1 MRVSTTLTASHPPQ
15 KNMPRPARSSPI
27 PLYQQFAD
35 ELAASIHAGVLRPGE
50 RITSVRSASQ
60 QHRVSVTTV
69 VRAYELLESRGIIES
84 HPQSGYFVR
93 KLLTPVA
100 APSAMTL
107 LSPQHPASQQ
117 PHEVDVSRLVLATLK
132 AIQQDG
138 TVPLGSPYPNPA
150 LFPSQRIGQYASK
163 ITRNSHGF
171 SVFNDLPP
179 GHPELLRQIARRYRE
194 TNLAVDPDD
203 IIITVGAT
211 EAINLC
217 LQAVAQPG
225 DTIAVET
232 PTFYAILHAIERM
245 GMRAVEIRTDPLTGI
260 DLDAL
265 EALLKTQ
272 KIAACMVMPNFQNP
286 LGSMMPDAHKQRL
299 VDLAHQHN
307 MPLIEDAVYSELFY
321 GSAHPTS
328 LKTYDRDGLV
338 LHCSSFSK
346 SLTSAYRVGW
356 AIAGRYRAQV
366 EKLKFLNTLA
376 TPTIPQ
382 RAIADYLTHGGYE
395 RHLRRVRRGL
405 LQQRDLMRHFV
416 LRFFPQGTR
425 VSEPAGGY
433 ILWVELPPAVEAM
446 ELYRRCLVQGI
457 TIAPGRIFAASN
469 RYSNFIRLNYSYAW
483 TAEIEKALKTVAAIV
498 AELS

>member
-1 MRVSTTLTASHPPQ
+1 
-15 KNMPRPARSSPI
+15 MPSSSRPDNDQQVL
-27 PLYQQFAD
+27 PLYRRFAD
-35 ELAASIHAGVLRPGE
+35 ELEASISAGVLQPGE
-50 RITSVRSASQ
+50 RISSVRIASQ
-60 QHRVSVTTV
+60 QHRLSVTTV
-69 VRAYELLESRGIIES
+69 VRAYALLESRGIIES

-93 KLLTPVA
+93 KTAPVTTTPTTTSIL
-100 APSAMTL
+100 PTT
-107 LSPQHPASQQ
+107 HPAAQE

-150 LFPSQRIGQYASK
+150 LFPARRIGQMVSR
-163 ITRNSHGF
+163 ITRSSDSL
-171 SVFNDLPP
+171 SVLNDLPP
-179 GHPELLRQIARRYRE
+179 GYPELLRQIARRYLE
-194 TNLAVDPDD
+194 SGLIIDPDD

-245 GMRAVEIRTDPLTGI
+245 GMRVVEIPTDPVTGI

-265 EALLKTQ
+265 EAVLATQ

-286 LGSMMPDAHKQRL
+286 LGSMMPDSHKQRL
-299 VDLAHQHN
+299 VELAHEHG
-307 MPLIEDAVYSELFY
+307 MPLIEDAVYGELFF
-321 GSAHPTS
+321 GNAHPSS

-356 AIAGRYRAQV
+356 AMPGRYRDQV

-376 TPTIPQ
+376 SPTIPQ
-382 RAIADYLTHGGYE
+382 RAIAEYLTQGGYE
-395 RHLRRVRRGL
+395 RHLRRVRRSL

-416 LRFFPQGTR
+416 QRFFPAGTK
-425 VSEPAGGY
+425 VSAPAGGY
-433 ILWVELPPAVEAM
+433 VLWVELPPEVEAM
-446 ELYRRCLVQGI
+446 ELYRRCLVLGI
-457 TIAPGRIFAASN
+457 TIAPGRIFSVNN
-469 RYSNFIRLNYSYAW
+469 RYSHFIRLNYSYPW
-483 TAEIEKALKTVAAIV
+483 TAEIEKALRTIAKVVTA
-498 AELS
+498 LL

>member
-1 MRVSTTLTASHPPQ
+1 
-15 KNMPRPARSSPI
+15 MPSSSRPDNDQQAL
-27 PLYQQFAD
+27 PLYRRFAD
-35 ELAASIHAGVLRPGE
+35 ELAASISAGVLQPGE
-50 RITSVRSASQ
+50 RISSVRIASQ
-60 QHRVSVTTV
+60 QHRLSVTTV
-69 VRAYELLESRGIIES
+69 VRAYALLESRGIIES

-93 KLLTPVA
+93 KAAQVA
-100 APSAMTL
+100 AAPATTNIL
-107 LSPQHPASQQ
+107 PATHPAAQE

-150 LFPSQRIGQYASK
+150 LFPAQRIGQMVSK
-163 ITRNSHGF
+163 ITRSSDSL
-171 SVFNDLPP
+171 SVLNDLPP
-179 GHPELLRQIARRYRE
+179 GYPELLRQIARRYLE
-194 TNLAVDPDD
+194 SGLIIDPDD

-245 GMRAVEIRTDPLTGI
+245 GMRVVEIPTNPVTGI

-265 EALLKTQ
+265 ESVLATQ

-286 LGSMMPDAHKQRL
+286 LGSMMPDSHKQRL
-299 VDLAHQHN
+299 VELAHEHG
-307 MPLIEDAVYSELFY
+307 MPLIEDAVYGELFF
-321 GSAHPTS
+321 GNAHPSS

-356 AIAGRYRAQV
+356 AIPGRYRDQV

-376 TPTIPQ
+376 SPTIPQ
-382 RAIADYLTHGGYE
+382 RAIADYLTQGGYE
-395 RHLRRVRRGL
+395 RHLRRVRRSL

-416 LRFFPQGTR
+416 QRFFPAGTK
-425 VSEPAGGY
+425 VSTPAGGY
-433 ILWVELPPAVEAM
+433 VLWVELPSEVEAM
-446 ELYRRCLVQGI
+446 ELYRRCLVLGI
-457 TIAPGRIFAASN
+457 TIAPGRIFSVDN
-469 RYSNFIRLNYSYAW
+469 RYRHFIRLNYSYPW
-483 TAEIEKALKTVAAIV
+483 TAEIEKALRTIAKVVAA
-498 AELS
+498 LL

>member
-1 MRVSTTLTASHPPQ
+1 MARTPTTPQ
-15 KNMPRPARSSPI
+15 V
-27 PLYQQFAD
+27 PLYKKFAD
-35 ELAASIHAGVLRPGE
+35 ELAASIRAGVLQPGE
-50 RITSVRSASQ
+50 RVRSVRAASQ
-60 QHRVSVTTV
+60 QHSLSVTTV
-69 VRAYELLESRGIIES
+69 IRAYELLESRGIIES

-93 KLLTPVA
+93 KSGLQTPAPAVMNLLPPT
-100 APSAMTL
+100 
-107 LSPQHPASQQ
+107 HPAAQQ
-117 PHEVDVSRLVLATLK
+117 SHEVDVSRLVLATLK
-132 AIQQDG
+132 TIQQDG
-138 TVPLGSPYPNPA
+138 TIPLGSPYPNPA

-163 ITRNSHGF
+163 ITRNSGSF

-179 GHPELLRQIARRYRE
+179 GHPDLLRQIARRYLE
-194 TNLAVDPDD
+194 TGLHVDIDD

-225 DTIAVET
+225 DTVAVET
-232 PTFYAILHAIERM
+232 PTFYAMLHAIERM
-245 GMRAVEIRTDPLTGI
+245 GMRAVEVPTDPVTGI
-260 DLDAL
+260 DPDAL
-265 EALLKTQ
+265 AALLTTQ

-299 VDLAHQHN
+299 VDLAHQYD

-321 GSAHPTS
+321 GAAHPTS

-356 AIAGRYRAQV
+356 AIPGRYRNQV

-382 RAIADYLTHGGYE
+382 RAIAEYLTQGGYE

-416 LRFFPQGTR
+416 LRFFPEGTH

-433 ILWVELPPAVEAM
+433 ILWIELPPRVDAM
-446 ELYRRCLVQGI
+446 ELYRRCLVLGI
-457 TIAPGRIFAASN
+457 TIAPGRIFAATN
-469 RYSNFIRLNYSYAW
+469 RYSHFIRLNYSYTW
-483 TAEIEKALKTVAAIV
+483 TSEIEKALKTIAGIV
-498 AELS
+498 AQLS

>member
-1 MRVSTTLTASHPPQ
+1 
-15 KNMPRPARSSPI
+15 MPRTPTTPQV
-27 PLYQQFAD
+27 PLYKKFAD
-35 ELAASIHAGVLRPGE
+35 ELAASIHAGVLQPGE
-50 RITSVRSASQ
+50 RVTSVRAASQ
-60 QHRVSVTTV
+60 QHNVSVTTV
-69 VRAYELLESRGIIES
+69 IRAYELLESRGIIES

-93 KLLTPVA
+93 KTAASASAPTASKLLPPT
-100 APSAMTL
+100 
-107 LSPQHPASQQ
+107 HPATQQ

-132 AIQQDG
+132 TIQQDG
-138 TVPLGSPYPNPA
+138 TIPLGSPYPNPA
-150 LFPSQRIGQYASK
+150 LFPSQRIGQYASR
-163 ITRNSHGF
+163 ITRNSDSF
-171 SVFNDLPP
+171 SVFTDLPP
-179 GHPELLRQIARRYRE
+179 GHPDLLRQIARRYLE
-194 TNLAVDPDD
+194 TGLSVAPED

-232 PTFYAILHAIERM
+232 PTFYAMLHAIERM
-245 GMRAVEIRTDPLTGI
+245 GMRAVEVPTDPTTGI

-265 EALLKTQ
+265 AALLQTQ

-299 VDLAHQHN
+299 VDLAHQYD

-321 GSAHPTS
+321 GAAHPTS

-356 AIAGRYRAQV
+356 AIPGRYRNQV

-382 RAIADYLTHGGYE
+382 RAIAEYLTQGGYE
-395 RHLRRVRRGL
+395 RHLRRV
-405 LQQRDLMRHFV
+405 QRDLMRHFV
-416 LRFFPQGTR
+416 LRFFPEGTH

-433 ILWVELPPAVEAM
+433 ILWIELPPRVDAM
-446 ELYRRCLVQGI
+446 ELYRRCLVLGI
-457 TIAPGRIFAASN
+457 TIAPGRIFAATN
-469 RYSNFIRLNYSYAW
+469 RYSNYIRLNYSYTW
-483 TAEIEKALKTVAAIV
+483 SIEIEKALKTIAKIV

>member
-1 MRVSTTLTASHPPQ
+1 
-15 KNMPRPARSSPI
+15 MPRSFPTDSKQAT
-27 PLYQQFAD
+27 PLYRKLAD
-35 ELAASIHAGVLRPGE
+35 ELAASVRAGVLQPGE
-50 RITSVRSASQ
+50 RIASVRIASQ
-60 QHRVSVTTV
+60 QQQLSVTTV

-93 KLLTPVA
+93 QTQTKAA
-100 APSAMTL
+100 APSAMPL
-107 LSPQHPASQQ
+107 LPPDHPAIEEA
-117 PHEVDVSRLVLATLK
+117 HEVDVSRLVLATLK

-138 TVPLGSPYPNPA
+138 TVPLGSPYPDPA
-150 LFPSQRIGQYASK
+150 LFPSQRINQYVSK
-163 ITRNSHGF
+163 ITRESHGF

-179 GHPELLRQIARRYRE
+179 GYPELLRQIARRYLE
-194 TNLAVDPDD
+194 TGLTVNPED

-217 LQAVAQPG
+217 LQAVARPG

-245 GMRAVEIRTDPLTGI
+245 GMRAVEIPTDPLTGI

-265 EALLKTQ
+265 ESVLKTQ

-286 LGSMMPDAHKQRL
+286 LGSMMPDAHKERL
-299 VDLAHQHN
+299 VALARQHD
-307 MPLIEDAVYSELFY
+307 MPLIEDAVYGELFY
-321 GSAHPTS
+321 GSAHPSS
-328 LKTYDRDGLV
+328 LKTFDRDGLV

-346 SLTSAYRVGW
+346 SLSSAYRIGW
-356 AIAGRYRAQV
+356 AIPGRYRDQV

-382 RAIADYLTHGGYE
+382 RAMAAYLTQGGYE
-395 RHLRRVRRGL
+395 RHLRRVRRSL

-416 LRFFPQGTR
+416 LRFFPSGTK

-433 ILWVELPPAVEAM
+433 ILWLELPPQVEAM
-446 ELYRRCLVQGI
+446 ELYRRCLMLGI
-457 TIAPGRIFAASN
+457 TIAPGRIFAATN
-469 RYSNFIRLNYSYAW
+469 RYSHFIRLNYSYPW
-483 TAEIEKALKTVAAIV
+483 TSEIEKALKTIAKLV

>member
-1 MRVSTTLTASHPPQ
+1 
-15 KNMPRPARSSPI
+15 MPRTSPSPQL
-27 PLYQQFAD
+27 PLYKKFAD
-35 ELAASIHAGVLRPGE
+35 ELAASIHAGVLQPGE
-50 RITSVRSASQ
+50 RVTSVRAASQ
-60 QHRVSVTTV
+60 QHGLSVTTV

-93 KLLTPVA
+93 KSKAPTA
-100 APSAMTL
+100 APAVASL
-107 LSPQHPASQQ
+107 LPASHPAIQE
-117 PHEVDVSRLVLATLK
+117 PHAVDVSRLVLATLK

-150 LFPSQRIGQYASK
+150 LFPSQRIGQYASR
-163 ITRNSHGF
+163 ITRNSDHF
-171 SVFNDLPP
+171 SIFNDLPP
-179 GHPELLRQIARRYRE
+179 GHPDLLRQIARRYLE
-194 TNLAVDPDD
+194 TGLTVDPDD

-245 GMRAVEIRTDPLTGI
+245 GMRAVEIVTDPLTGMN
-260 DLDAL
+260 LDAL
-265 EALLKTQ
+265 EAVLKTQ

-299 VDLAHQHN
+299 VELAHQHD

-321 GSAHPTS
+321 GVAHPSS

-346 SLTSAYRVGW
+346 SLSSAYRVGW
-356 AIAGRYRAQV
+356 AIPGRYRDQV

-382 RAIADYLTHGGYE
+382 RAIAEYLTEGGYE

-416 LRFFPQGTR
+416 LRFFPEGTR

-433 ILWVELPPAVEAM
+433 ILWIELPPRVDAM
-446 ELYRRCLVQGI
+446 ELYRRCLVLGI
-457 TIAPGRIFAASN
+457 TIAPGRIFAATN
-469 RYSNFIRLNYSYAW
+469 RYSHYIRLNYSYTW
-483 TAEIEKALKTVAAIV
+483 SKEIEKALKTIGKIV

>member
-1 MRVSTTLTASHPPQ
+1 MRVSVTLPASQ
-15 KNMPRPARSSPI
+15 RKTKNMPPSSRPQPV

-35 ELAASIHAGVLRPGE
+35 DLAMSIDAGVLQPGE
-50 RITSVRSASQ
+50 RISSVRSASQ
-60 QHRVSVTTV
+60 QRQLSVTTV
-69 VRAYELLESRGIIES
+69 VRAYALLESRGLIES

-93 KLLTPVA
+93 KSVTPAVPA
-100 APSAMTL
+100 GSASL
-107 LSPQHPASQQ
+107 LSPSHPASQQ
-117 PHEVDVSRLVLATLK
+117 AHEVDVSRLVLATLK

-138 TVPLGSPYPNPA
+138 TIPLGSPYPNPA
-150 LFPSQRIGQYASK
+150 LFPSRRIGQYASK
-163 ITRNSHGF
+163 ITRNSQGL
-171 SVFNDLPP
+171 SIFNDLPP
-179 GHPELLRQIARRYRE
+179 GHPELLRQIARRYLE
-194 TNLAVDPDD
+194 TGLAVDPDD
-203 IIITVGAT
+203 IIVTVGAT

-245 GMRAVEIRTDPLTGI
+245 GMRAVEIPTDPLTGI

-265 EALLKTQ
+265 EKLLKTQ
-272 KIAACMVMPNFQNP
+272 TIAACMVMPNFQNP
-286 LGSMMPDAHKQRL
+286 LGSMMPDAHKERL
-299 VDLAHQHN
+299 VALAHRHD

-321 GSAHPTS
+321 GNAHPSS
-328 LKTYDRDGLV
+328 LKTYDRHGLV

-356 AIAGRYRAQV
+356 AIPGRYRAQV

-382 RAIADYLTHGGYE
+382 RAITEYLTQGGYE
-395 RHLRRVRRGL
+395 RHLRQVRRSL
-405 LQQRDLMRHFV
+405 RQQRDLMRHFV
-416 LRFFPQGTR
+416 LRFFPAGTR

-433 ILWVELPPAVEAM
+433 ILWVELPPSVEAM

-457 TIAPGRIFAASN
+457 TIAPGRIFAATN
-469 RYSNFIRLNYSYAW
+469 HYSHFIRLNYSYSW
-483 TAEIEKALKTVAAIV
+483 SSETEQALKTIANIV
-498 AELS
+498 NDLS

>member
-1 MRVSTTLTASHPPQ
+1 
-15 KNMPRPARSSPI
+15 MPRTPTTPQV
-27 PLYQQFAD
+27 PLYKKFAD
-35 ELAASIHAGVLRPGE
+35 ELAASIRAGVLQPGE
-50 RITSVRSASQ
+50 RVTSVRVASQ
-60 QHRVSVTTV
+60 QHSLSVTTV

-93 KLLTPVA
+93 KTATPA
-100 APSAMTL
+100 SAPTAMTL
-107 LSPQHPASQQ
+107 LPPSHPATQQ
-117 PHEVDVSRLVLATLK
+117 PHEVDVSRLVLATLRT
-132 AIQQDG
+132 IQQDG
-138 TVPLGSPYPNPA
+138 TIPLGSPYPNPA
-150 LFPSQRIGQYASK
+150 LFPSQRIGQYASR
-163 ITRNSHGF
+163 ITRNSDSF
-171 SVFNDLPP
+171 SVFTDLPP
-179 GHPELLRQIARRYRE
+179 GHPDLLRQIARRYLE
-194 TNLAVDPDD
+194 TGLAVDPED

-232 PTFYAILHAIERM
+232 PTFYAMLHAIERM
-245 GMRAVEIRTDPLTGI
+245 GMRAVEIPTDPRTGM

-265 EALLKTQ
+265 EELLKTQ
-272 KIAACMVMPNFQNP
+272 KISACMVMPNFQNP

-299 VDLAHQHN
+299 VELAHQHD

-321 GSAHPTS
+321 GAAHPTS

-346 SLTSAYRVGW
+346 SLSSAYRVGW
-356 AIAGRYRAQV
+356 AIPGRYRNQV

-382 RAIADYLTHGGYE
+382 RAIAEYLTQGGYE

-433 ILWVELPPAVEAM
+433 ILWIELPPRVEAM
-446 ELYRRCLVQGI
+446 ELYRRCLVLGI
-457 TIAPGRIFAASN
+457 TIAPGRIFAATN
-469 RYSNFIRLNYSYAW
+469 RYSNFIRLNYSYTW
-483 TAEIEKALKTVAAIV
+483 SPEIEKALKTIGKIV

>member
-1 MRVSTTLTASHPPQ
+1 
-15 KNMPRPARSSPI
+15 MPSSSRPDNDQQVL
-27 PLYQQFAD
+27 PLYRRFAD
-35 ELAASIHAGVLRPGE
+35 ELAASISTGVLQPGE
-50 RITSVRSASQ
+50 RISSVRIASQ
-60 QHRVSVTTV
+60 QHRLSVTTV
-69 VRAYELLESRGIIES
+69 VRAYALLESRGIIES

-93 KLLTPVA
+93 KTAQVA
-100 APSAMTL
+100 AAPATTSILPAT
-107 LSPQHPASQQ
+107 HPAAQE

-150 LFPSQRIGQYASK
+150 LFPASRIGQMVSK
-163 ITRNSHGF
+163 ITRSSDSL
-171 SVFNDLPP
+171 SVLNDLPP
-179 GHPELLRQIARRYRE
+179 GYPELLRQIARRYLE
-194 TNLAVDPDD
+194 SGLIIDPDD

-245 GMRAVEIRTDPLTGI
+245 GMRVVEIPTDPVTGI
-260 DLDAL
+260 DLEAL
-265 EALLKTQ
+265 ESVLARQ

-286 LGSMMPDAHKQRL
+286 LGSMMPDSHKQRL
-299 VDLAHQHN
+299 VELAHQHG
-307 MPLIEDAVYSELFY
+307 MPLIEDAVYGELFF
-321 GSAHPTS
+321 GNAHPSS

-356 AIAGRYRAQV
+356 AIPGRYRDQV

-376 TPTIPQ
+376 SPTIPQ
-382 RAIADYLTHGGYE
+382 RAIAEYLTQGGYE
-395 RHLRRVRRGL
+395 RHLRRVRRSL

-416 LRFFPQGTR
+416 QRFFPAGTK
-425 VSEPAGGY
+425 VSAPAGGY
-433 ILWVELPPAVEAM
+433 VLWVELPPEVEAM
-446 ELYRRCLVQGI
+446 ELYRRCLVLGI
-457 TIAPGRIFAASN
+457 TIAPGRIFSVDN
-469 RYSNFIRLNYSYAW
+469 RYSHFIRLNYSYPW
-483 TAEIEKALKTVAAIV
+483 TAGIEKALKTVAKVVTA
-498 AELS
+498 LL

>member
-1 MRVSTTLTASHPPQ
+1 
-15 KNMPRPARSSPI
+15 MPRTIRTDQI
-27 PLYQQFAD
+27 PLYKKFAD
-35 ELAASIHAGVLRPGE
+35 ELAASIHAGVLQPGE
-50 RITSVRSASQ
+50 RVTSVRAASQ
-60 QHRVSVTTV
+60 QHKLSVTTV

-93 KLLTPVA
+93 KTPSQAA
-100 APSAMTL
+100 APAALTL
-107 LSPQHPASQQ
+107 LPPSHPATQQ

-132 AIQQDG
+132 TIQQDG
-138 TVPLGSPYPNPA
+138 TIPLGSPYPNPA
-150 LFPSQRIGQYASK
+150 LFPSQRIGQYASR
-163 ITRNSHGF
+163 ITRNSGSF

-179 GHPELLRQIARRYRE
+179 GHPDLLRQIARRYLE
-194 TNLAVDPDD
+194 TGLNVDPED

-232 PTFYAILHAIERM
+232 PTFYAMLHAIERM
-245 GMRAVEIRTDPLTGI
+245 GMRAVEIPTDPLTGI

-265 EALLKTQ
+265 EAALATQ

-286 LGSMMPDAHKQRL
+286 LGSLMPDAHKKRL
-299 VDLAHQHN
+299 VDLAHQYE

-321 GSAHPTS
+321 GAAHPTS

-356 AIAGRYRAQV
+356 AIPGRYRTKV

-382 RAIADYLTHGGYE
+382 RAIAEYLTQGGYE

-416 LRFFPQGTR
+416 LRFFPEGTR

-433 ILWVELPPAVEAM
+433 ILWIELPPRVDAM
-446 ELYRRCLVQGI
+446 ELYRRCLVLGI
-457 TIAPGRIFAASN
+457 TIAPGRIFAATN
-469 RYSNFIRLNYSYAW
+469 QYSHFIRLNYSYTW
-483 TAEIEKALKTVAAIV
+483 SAEIEKALKTIGKIV